1 MEECFTCKNK
11 QSRELTKEERKELNK
26 LHFEKTGRYTLL
38 IPEMEFKCGISGKI
52 ISQIDHASEKYEGD
66 ELLVDIRKS
75 LSDTARK
82 LRKELNN
89 PPKQ

>member
-1 MEECFTCKNK
+1 MKECFTCKNK
-11 QSRELTKEERKELNK
+11 QSRELTKEERKELNR
-26 LHFEKTGRYTLL
+26 LHFEKTGRYTLF
-38 IPEMEFKCGISGKI
+38 IPEMEFKCRISGKI
-52 ISQIDHASEKYEGD
+52 ISQIDPACEKYEGD